1 MAWPSRKEGHV
12 SQALDFSLDLVWL
25 LACVTVG
32 LVLLL
37 ILSLLLLRWV
47 RWRREPQ
54 LQAFQARWRRL
65 LMRCAL
71 GDDVQC
77 ELPTLRPGERWS
89 FMKLWLHCQMS
100 LHGPARDRLARLA
113 QTLDC
118 GPMALSRLSSRYA
131 AERLMAI
138 LALGFL
144 KDASAQPAVLEQM
157 RSGSSQ
163 TALYAARA
171 VLEIN
176 ARAHADEVVQTL
188 LQRHNLDLSLVSVL
202 LKPFRGQLQQALLS
216 QAPAAS
222 FSDDHVL
229 PWLKLARALML
240 QLPSRMLSPF
250 LTDQHSTDVLIAAIR
265 LFQGESGSSLVS
277 AHAQHEDWRVRTQVA
292 QALGQIGTPH
302 DVDVLVHM
310 TTDPQWWVRYR
321 AAQALL
327 RIPGLAPQRVH
338 SLIATTQDRYA
349 ANMLAA
355 VMAEEGRA
363 A

>member
-1 MAWPSRKEGHV
+1 MPH
-12 SQALDFSLDLVWL
+12 ALDVSLSLAWL
-25 LACVTVG
+25 LACGTLG

-71 GDDVQC
+71 GDDVQN
-77 ELPTLRPGERWS
+77 ELPLLQSRERWP

-118 GPMALSRLSSRYA
+118 GPMALSRLNSLYA

-157 RSGSSQ
+157 RSGGSQ
-163 TALYAARA
+163 TVVYAARA
-171 VLEIN
+171 LLEID

-188 LQRHNLDLSLVSVL
+188 LQRQNLDLSLVSVL
-202 LKPFRGQLQQALLS
+202 HKPFRAQLQQVLLS

-222 FSDDHVL
+222 SSDDQIL
-229 PWLKLARALML
+229 PWLRLARALTL
-240 QLPSRMLSPF
+240 QLPAQMLAPF
-250 LTDQHSTDVLIAAIR
+250 LTDQRSTDVLIAAIR
-265 LFQGESGSSLVS
+265 LFQGESGRGMVA
-277 AHAQHEDWRVRTQVA
+277 AHARHEDWRVRAQVA
-292 QALGQIGTPH
+292 QALGQIGMPN
-302 DVDVLVHM
+302 DADVLVHM
-310 TTDPQWWVRYR
+310 TTDLQWWVRYR

-327 RIPGLAPQRVH
+327 RIPGLGPQRVR
-338 SLIATTQDRYA
+338 SLISTTQDRYA

-355 VMAEEGRA
+355 VMAEEGTA